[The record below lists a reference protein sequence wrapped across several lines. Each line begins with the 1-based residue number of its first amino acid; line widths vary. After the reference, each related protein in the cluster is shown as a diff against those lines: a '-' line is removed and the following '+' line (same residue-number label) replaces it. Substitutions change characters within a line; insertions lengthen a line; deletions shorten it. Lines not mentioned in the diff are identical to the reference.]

1 MSTDPKVDRIV
12 LRVSIWVLIG
22 LALVTAAALTYVY
35 NVQQTAHATPT
46 VKDPCLAAIDT
57 SARTHSLYQ
66 ELVEISADSITAAGD
81 WGTTT
86 LTENAQRA
94 VELDTELS
102 QAFDDYDTHAEDC
115 RGEHQ

>member
-22 LALVTAAALTYVY
+22 LALVTAAALTYAH

-46 VKDPCLAAIDT
+46 VEDPRLAAIDT
-57 SARTHSLYQ
+57 SDRTHSLYQ

-81 WGTTT
+81 WSTTT
-86 LTENAQRA
+86 LTDNAQRA
-94 VELDTELS
+94 TELDTELA
-102 QAFDDYDTHAEDC
+102 QAFDDYDTHAANC
-115 RGEHQ
+115 RDDNR